1 MMHSRAHATPVRIS
15 EATAQDLR
23 TVCKATLAMWCE
35 KMVKAESLVKLL
47 GFTRKARI
55 TEWKDPTRDDFAQP
69 WQIVKLERFMGSR
82 AITER
87 MAEAHGCR
95 LVEVDRDP
103 VDLCP
108 RTFGE
113 LGKEAGDVISHAGL
127 KLSARHWSAK
137 DNARLIEEIDQNIQ
151 HLERLKARLIAA

>member
-1 MMHSRAHATPVRIS
+1 MMHPRDHVTPVRLS
-15 EATAQDLR
+15 ESTAQDLR
-23 TVCKATLAMWCE
+23 TVCKATLEMWCS
-35 KMVKAESLVKLL
+35 MHKAHSLAHLL
-47 GFTRKARI
+47 GYKRTARI
-55 TEWKDPTRDDFAQP
+55 TEWKDPAKDDFAQP
-69 WQIVKLERFMGSR
+69 WQVVKLERYVGSR

-103 VDLCP
+103 LDLCP
-108 RTFGE
+108 RSFGE

-137 DNARLIEEIDQNIQ
+137 DDARLIEEIDQNIQ